1 LPACRV
7 RFIAPWLTMQS
18 ALTKK
23 AIWWVYLP
31 DQKPFTMGGEP
42 MTHQEALE
50 TVWTIWATTDKSKIR
65 VE

>member
-1 LPACRV
+1 
-7 RFIAPWLTMQS
+7 MQS

-50 TVWTIWATTDKSKIR
+50 TVWTIWATTDKSKIQ
-65 VE
+65 VQ